1 MKIVYLAPIPYDGLR
16 QRPQFLAE
24 GLAREHEVIY
34 VEPTVSMLKSLL
46 KGGLNYRGFSQKVNS
61 GLTICR
67 LNGTWL
73 LPRFLEGVWSG
84 FGMPERLALRTLLKD
99 ADAVWV
105 GFAPWFDLLRDFPG
119 RIIYDRM
126 DDNAQ
131 LTDNPLMRRLIQR
144 TEPQLLR
151 RADLLLV
158 TARAFYDEAAA
169 MGLAPVLVP
178 NAVDAAQAERVWTPA
193 LPAESGVRTFGYVGM
208 LAHWFDLDAI
218 RAILDAAPEN
228 RVVLVGPEEIDRL
241 EDPRVRYVGPVPKEQ
256 VGAWIASFDVCLYP
270 FRPSPLLDTI
280 NPVKIYEYLA
290 QNKPVLAVRS
300 RETAAFG
307 ELVHTYD
314 GVEKL
319 RVLASSTWKVPFP
332 SEDARKKFA
341 AANDWD
347 SRTANVLDL
356 IRNWVT

>member
-1 MKIVYLAPIPYDGLR
+1 
-16 QRPQFLAE
+16 
-24 GLAREHEVIY
+24 
-34 VEPTVSMLKSLL
+34 
-46 KGGLNYRGFSQKVNS
+46 
-61 GLTICR
+61 
-67 LNGTWL
+67 
-73 LPRFLEGVWSG
+73 
-84 FGMPERLALRTLLKD
+84 MPERLALRTLLKD
-99 ADAVWV
+99 ADAVWI

-119 RIIYDRM
+119 RVIYDRM

-131 LTDNPLMRRLIQR
+131 LTGNPLMRRLIQR

-158 TARAFYDEAAA
+158 TARAFYDEVAA
-169 MGLAPVLVP
+169 MGLSPMLVP

-193 LPAESGVRTFGYVGM
+193 LPAEPGVRTFGYVGM
-208 LAHWFDLDAI
+208 LAHWFDLDAV

-228 RVVLVGPEEIDRL
+228 RVVLVGPEEIERL